1 MKIFNW
7 KVRRLGDPLKQG
19 RVKEII
25 LKAYP
30 KIVMLQESKL
40 SSFDDFHLKDVWETK
55 NKDYVFLPFVGA

>member
-40 SSFDDFHLKDVWETK
+40 
-55 NKDYVFLPFVGA
+55 